1 MTARTFREPSPRRP
15 VSSSDPLYTTPV
27 DVPPLPSLPSQ
38 YANRKLPPRR
48 AMSMQPQTRSPPIT
62 PPRSAARGA
71 SSDRGREGSSGVHSA
86 HHRLSSLSTVPELE
100 RPTSR
105 GSINFS
111 RPISPPATLESR
123 PLSLDATA
131 IRDVPAAEIVGVQQS
146 ISRVPEKPNITRTRA
161 QAGGSSES
169 TRPMK
174 SAAAPIGTAVAAAQ
188 AASVQKATP
197 RAEPAH
203 ARVERIDPG
212 PSDISV
218 QEPVDHS
225 LPVAVSTET
234 EHPSPRTTHEQ
245 WPSTVAK
252 EHETVD
258 DAAVHASP
266 AREPNNRL
274 ASATPIEHVEAP
286 STPQPSPKAGQE
298 SSPQQHAYLRESSSP
313 GRSARFAKW
322 LSVSASGDQVHQ
334 PPPRSVSPVKSAL
347 KQPRGNSL
355 SPDRHASMVGR
366 GVHPSSEI
374 SDGTSVASDE
384 GSRNAAKR
392 KPVKVSFDDEAEVVG
407 VAASP
412 PTSPEEFVPE
422 SPPSKSKSR
431 MSWLG
436 LGWKKPSEF
445 VAGDDDFDQVMKP
458 RPELPSFGSVRGN
471 RDGGQRPPIPNF
483 SDNESTTSSDEE
495 DSAAPGVAISENV
508 AYVDFHSRAPNEGLS
523 QAHGA
528 KSLDQSSVSG
538 TPSASEPKRSDN
550 SNIDVTAVG
559 GLTERPPSAGVDP
572 KSSVP
577 AIAVQPAT
585 PSADERTSFDTT
597 RSSMERYS
605 NIPGGFPPSNSDRS
619 LKSIDTGT
627 GSSHVESVPK
637 LNAMDG
643 EGESDGSVYS
653 DAPED
658 VDGDGFGS
666 INAIVDGRP
675 IPRSSAP
682 LATISESREPTPI
695 AADRSAFI
703 ETQPEDVTDQVP
715 ENTRSATPNQRHVNG
730 PATDS
735 PSSMPSQ
742 SSPGFPTP
750 PLPVKSKG
758 RMLQAPNGVSQLGP
772 NKQRRT
778 VFVDAYG
785 GPSSQDARYCKEANG
800 SPTGNAKQR
809 PLSLGPAI
817 QMTRPSAGFQTSLRR
832 TTSNGSDSSS
842 SFKRSTPS
850 PRGDG
855 PQTMRRTMRSHS
867 TYAAVPFPSDRAES
881 PNDYRPLSSGSATGT
896 MRKTL
901 RNQGP
906 GYERH
911 AFFSKN
917 KKSQGPRP
925 RFGKGSAKAKK
936 GSRFADSDDEGDEAR
951 PQVFRSRFAD
961 SSDEDELG
969 SNNLRPVRGIP
980 RRQDA
985 DDGDSTELEDS
996 SEEDRRPAPR
1006 FVVAP
1011 PVTVTAHTSRGRDAQ
1026 ANMSGLAAVA
1036 RQRGMTQREL
1046 EEFLMQRP
1054 RGRASGFL
1062 VRLGI
1067 MKPKNPDNR
1076 VRKADVESPSRRD
1089 TPLERSRLERE
1100 QLRDEANVN
1109 GNRGA
1114 ATTTATAGQSEL
1126 IAPHGRLHKKNKRFS
1141 IAGDSWPLRSA
1152 AEEAPAPIAERSH
1165 SVPSS
1170 PVQEQ
1175 PGPTAPE
1182 PAPSNGGIVVN
1193 NGSHL
1198 APIKESEVSRAG
1210 PDVHDAASDVTS
1222 ATNNEEVGHSAR
1234 DVVIAGSGRKKA
1246 RFSLLR
1252 KAFGRK
1258 A

>member
-15 VSSSDPLYTTPV
+15 VSSSDPIHTPPD

-48 AMSMQPQTRSPPIT
+48 AMSMQPQARSPPTT

-71 SSDRGREGSSGVHSA
+71 SSDRGREGSSGVHAA

-111 RPISPPATLESR
+111 RPISPPATLEGR
-123 PLSLDATA
+123 PLGLDATA
-131 IRDVPAAEIVGVQQS
+131 VRDVAPAV
-146 ISRVPEKPNITRTRA
+146 SRVREKPNITRPRA

-169 TRPMK
+169 MRPMK
-174 SAAAPIGTAVAAAQ
+174 SAAVPIGTAAAAAQ
-188 AASVQKATP
+188 AASVQKATT

-203 ARVERIDPG
+203 ARVERIDPS
-212 PSDISV
+212 PSYISM

-225 LPVAVSTET
+225 MSAAVSTET
-234 EHPSPRTTHEQ
+234 GYPSSRTTLEQ
-245 WPSTVAK
+245 WPSKVVK
-252 EHETVD
+252 EREAEN
-258 DAAVHASP
+258 DAAVHSSP
-266 AREPNNRL
+266 AREPDNRL
-274 ASATPIEHVEAP
+274 ASPSPIERVEAP

-298 SSPQQHAYLRESSSP
+298 SPPQQHAHLRESGSP

-322 LSVSASGDQVHQ
+322 LSVSASGDQVHH

-355 SPDRHASMVGR
+355 SPDRHAGMVGR
-366 GVHPSSEI
+366 AVHPPSEI

-412 PTSPEEFVPE
+412 PTSPEEFVAE
-422 SPPSKSKSR
+422 SAPSKSKSR

-436 LGWKKPSEF
+436 LGRKKHSEF

-483 SDNESTTSSDEE
+483 SDTESTASSEEE
-495 DSAAPGVAISENV
+495 DSAAPGVAISENL
-508 AYVDFHSRAPNEGLS
+508 AHVDLPSHAPNEELS

-528 KSLDQSSVSG
+528 KSLDESSASRA
-538 TPSASEPKRSDN
+538 PPASEPKRSEKQSDDPG
-550 SNIDVTAVG
+550 IDDAAVG
-559 GLTERPPSAGVDP
+559 GLTEHWPSAGLDP
-572 KSSVP
+572 DPNVP
-577 AIAVQPAT
+577 AISVQPAT
-585 PSADERTSFDTT
+585 PSADERTSFDTS
-597 RSSMERYS
+597 RSSMERYT
-605 NIPGGFPPSNSDRS
+605 NIPGGFPSSNSDRS
-619 LKSIDTGT
+619 LKSMDTGT
-627 GSSHVESVPK
+627 GSPHVESVSK

-643 EGESDGSVYS
+643 EGESDDGVYS

-682 LATISESREPTPI
+682 LATISESRESTPK

-703 ETQPEDVTDQVP
+703 EPPSEDVTNQVP
-715 ENTRSATPNQRHVNG
+715 ENARSATPTQRHVNG
-730 PATDS
+730 QATDS
-735 PSSMPSQ
+735 PTSTRSQ

-750 PLPVKSKG
+750 PLPVKSKA
-758 RMLQAPNGVSQLGP
+758 RLSQTPNEVYQFGS

-778 VFVDAYG
+778 VSVDAYG
-785 GPSSQDARYCKEANG
+785 GPSSQDARYSKQPNG
-800 SPTGNAKQR
+800 SPTGNATQR
-809 PLSLGPAI
+809 RASLGPAI
-817 QMTRPSAGFQTSLRR
+817 QMTRPSAEIQTSLRR

-855 PQTMRRTMRSHS
+855 PRTMRRTMRPHS
-867 TYAAVPFPSDRAES
+867 TYAVVPFPSDRAES

-901 RNQGP
+901 RNQG
-906 GYERH
+906 GGDERH
-911 AFFSKN
+911 SFFSKN
-917 KKSQGPRP
+917 KRSQGPRP
-925 RFGKGSAKAKK
+925 RFGKGSAKPKN
-936 GSRFADSDDEGDEAR
+936 GSRFADSDDEDDEAR
-951 PQVFRSRFAD
+951 QRVFRSRFAD
-961 SSDEDELG
+961 SSDEDEPG
-969 SNNLRPVRGIP
+969 NNNLRPVRGIP
-980 RRQDA
+980 RRRDA
-985 DDGDSTELEDS
+985 DDGDSTELSDS
-996 SEEDRRPAPR
+996 SEEDRRPASRP
-1006 FVVAP
+1006 VVAP
-1011 PVTVTAHTSRGRDAQ
+1011 PVIVAPHTSRGRDTQ
-1026 ANMSGLAAVA
+1026 PNMSGLAAVA

-1046 EEFLMQRP
+1046 EEFLMQPP

-1067 MKPKNPDNR
+1067 KKPKNPNNR
-1076 VRKADVESPSRRD
+1076 VRKAEVESPSRRD

-1100 QLRDEANVN
+1100 QLRDEVYVN
-1109 GNRGA
+1109 GT
-1114 ATTTATAGQSEL
+1114 ATTGQSERAL
-1126 IAPHGRLHKKNKRFS
+1126 LAGKLHKKNKRFS
-1141 IAGDSWPLRSA
+1141 IARDSWPLRPA
-1152 AEEAPAPIAERSH
+1152 VEEAPAPIADRNH
-1165 SVPSS
+1165 SGPSS
-1170 PVQEQ
+1170 PMREQ
-1175 PGPTAPE
+1175 PAPRAPE
-1182 PAPSNGGIVVN
+1182 PAPHNGGILVN
-1193 NGSHL
+1193 NGSHV
-1198 APIKESEVSRAG
+1198 APIKESEVSPAG
-1210 PDVHDAASDVTS
+1210 PIAHDAASDVTS
-1222 ATNNEEVGHSAR
+1222 TTDNAEVGHSAR

-1258 A
+1258 T